1 MISRRALLLVLAAAG
16 CGYRGDVPAQRV
28 PGRTPQIGL
37 TVAARNERQAQ
48 LLRDY
53 LEVALASSGAAEKI
67 TGVALRLEVSSQQ
80 LAIRR
85 DETPSRGRLTATAQY
100 VVAPRP
106 TEPGV
111 EPRQFGGFVRATEG
125 YNFIQGEYFATD
137 SSREAAEQRLMREI
151 ADQIARRIGAL
162 TF

>member
-1 MISRRALLLVLAAAG
+1 MIFRRTLLLAVLGA

-28 PGRTPQIGL
+28 PGRAPQVGL
-37 TVAARNERQAQ
+37 TVAARSERQAQ

-53 LEVALASSGAAEKI
+53 LDAALTSSGAADRI
-67 TGVALRLEVSSQQ
+67 AGVALRLEVNSQQ
-80 LAIRR
+80 LMIRR

-106 TEPGV
+106 TAPGV
-111 EPRQFGGFVRATEG
+111 EPPQFGGYVRSTEG
-125 YNFIQGEYFATD
+125 YNFVQGEYFATD
-137 SSREAAEQRLMREI
+137 SSREAAEQRLMREV
-151 ADQIARRIGAL
+151 ADQIARRIVAR